1 MSTHVSPFRVRG
13 ADERFHTKLDW
24 LDSRHSFA
32 FGQHFHPDW
41 QRHRSLRVINDDIIA
56 PGSGFDW
63 HGHRDMEIITWV
75 LAGAVLHRDSTGT
88 ESIIRPGM
96 AQHMRAGSGI
106 QHGEWNASAS
116 DPLHLLQIWIEPTV
130 MGLSPGHWE
139 RHFPLDDAPGQWHE
153 IAAPHRGSRD
163 DAFDIAANARMLAAN
178 GPGEL
183 AIHIDAGRS
192 WWLHLATGHGHL
204 EHALSLGAGDG
215 IAIDG
220 PFSGTLSLAQD
231 SQVLAFDLG

>member
-1 MSTHVSPFRVRG
+1 MSTKTSPFRLRP
-13 ADERFHTKLDW
+13 AHQRFHTQLGW
-24 LDSRHSFA
+24 LNSHHSFA
-32 FGQHFHPDW
+32 FGHHYHPDW
-41 QRHRSLRVINDDIIA
+41 LCHRGLRVINDDIIA
-56 PGSGFDW
+56 PGAGFDW

-75 LAGAVLHRDSTGT
+75 LSGAVLHRDSTGT

-106 QHGEWNASAS
+106 QHGEWNASHS
-116 DPLHLLQIWIEPTV
+116 EELHLLQIWIEPAV

-139 RHFPLDDAPGQWHE
+139 RHFSLDNAPGQWHD
-153 IAAPHRGSRD
+153 IAVPHRGKRD

-183 AIHIDAGRS
+183 PIAIEAGRS
-192 WWLHLATGHGHL
+192 WWLHLATGRGQLADTQSL
-204 EHALSLGAGDG
+204 EAGDG
-215 IAIDG
+215 MAIAG
-220 PFSGTLSLAQD
+220 PFSGTLKLEQN